1 MGSSGNCSN
10 SSLFGSTTPAID
22 EKGCFLLQV
31 NFDSAHYLDVAHIL
45 TSVIN
50 IVSSPTAVAGN
61 FIVMFSVW
69 KTPSLHTPSNV
80 FICCLAFSDLT
91 VGLLAQ
97 PFFVIHKIGEIS
109 QRFDMYCTTR
119 ILLESLGNVTT
130 GASVLTMCGM
140 AVERCLALFFPLRYN
155 EIVTIKRVLFAVA
168 CFWIF
173 FIVLSVLR
181 ISLMPPDIYH
191 NIAIGIISMSLLST
205 YLAYVKILQC
215 VRKHERRIEIAM
227 IEVTR
232 SVSPGVLQMEQK
244 AGNIKNIKRFK
255 KSTVA
260 MIFVLGFFTA
270 CFLPFLCVK
279 LAQKVLGYSTTVKTA
294 YLYATTIAFLNS
306 SLNPFVY
313 FWRINSL
320 RDVVKKVVKEK
331 LCKKVVS

>member
-1 MGSSGNCSN
+1 MESSGNCSN
-10 SSLFGSTTPAID
+10 SSLCGFTTPSID
-22 EKGCFLLQV
+22 EKGCYLLQV
-31 NFDSAHYLDVAHIL
+31 NPDSAQYLYVAHIL

-61 FIVMFSVW
+61 FIVIFSVR

-80 FICCLAFSDLT
+80 FICCLAFSDLM

-109 QRFDMYCTTR
+109 RRFDMYCTTR
-119 ILLESLGNVTT
+119 ILLESLGNVTA

-140 AVERCLALFFPLRYN
+140 AVERCLALFYPLRYN
-155 EIVTIKRVLFAVA
+155 ALVTVKRVLFAVA

-173 FIVLSVLR
+173 FIVLAALR
-181 ISLMPPDIYH
+181 ISLMPPYIYN
-191 NIAIGIISMSLLST
+191 NIVIGIMSMSLLST

-215 VRKHERRIEIAM
+215 VRKHERRIEIKQ

-232 SVSPGVLQMEQK
+232 SSLQMEQNT
-244 AGNIKNIKRFK
+244 GHIRNMKRYK

-260 MIFVLGFFTA
+260 LIFVLGFFTA

-279 LAQKVLGYSTTVKTA
+279 LAQKVCGYSTKVKTA
-294 YLYATTIAFLNS
+294 YLYATTVAFLNS

-331 LCKKVVS
+331 LCRKVVN